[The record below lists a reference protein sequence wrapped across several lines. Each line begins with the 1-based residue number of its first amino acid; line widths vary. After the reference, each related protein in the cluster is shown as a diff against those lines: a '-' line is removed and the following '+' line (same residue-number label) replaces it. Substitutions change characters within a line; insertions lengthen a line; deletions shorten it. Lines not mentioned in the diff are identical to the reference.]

1 MRGCSGL
8 VWFTADGSDGR
19 NRATQKAPWFTFD
32 YPDLPLGHRDS
43 GFRAAPGKVSIQR
56 LVKKSPTFTY
66 ICRHLPTYQR
76 HELMKLTAKARQKLL
91 ALVLH

>member
-1 MRGCSGL
+1 MA
-8 VWFTADGSDGR
+8 VTEETGR
-19 NRATQKAPWFTFD
+19 RKKHLG
-32 YPDLPLGHRDS
+32 LPLITLIYLYVTAIPAS
-43 GFRAAPGKVSIQR
+43 GRCQGKCPFSAW
-56 LVKKSPTFTY
+56 LKKSPTFTY

>member
-1 MRGCSGL
+1 L

-56 LVKKSPTFTY
+56 LVKKITYIYLHLPAFTY
-66 ICRHLPTYQR
+66 IST
-76 HELMKLTAKARQKLL
+76 T
-91 ALVLH
+91 